1 MEFIDRLTIV
11 LDRFVIAMGR
21 LASWLAIFL
30 MLTIMF
36 DVVSRAQQ
44 ITIVSSTVLQELEW
58 HFHGALFLLTL
69 GFGYVKDAHVRIEI
83 LRDKFTPV
91 TRVWIELL
99 GCLLFVIPYS
109 LIVIYWGYEFSEMAF
124 QMGETSEQSGLSDRW
139 IIKGMIP
146 AGFFL
151 LLLSGFAIVL
161 KCILYLFGPEHLRQH
176 AAFIAETHH
185 ADLVEAGEQLATA
198 AAERE

>member
-1 MEFIDRLTIV
+1 MAFLDRLTLL
-11 LDRFVIAMGR
+11 LDHFVAAMGR

-36 DVVSRAQQ
+36 DVISRAQN
-44 ITIVSSTVLQELEW
+44 ITLVSSTILQELEW

-69 GFGYVKDAHVRIEI
+69 GFGYIKDAHVRIEL
-83 LRDKFTPV
+83 LRDKFSPR

-99 GCLLFVIPYS
+99 GSLLFVIPYCM
-109 LIVIYWGYEFSEMAF
+109 IVIYWGWEFAEMSF
-124 QMGETSEQSGLSDRW
+124 LMGETSEQSGLSDRW

-146 AGFFL
+146 LGFFL
-151 LLLSGFAIVL
+151 LLLTGIAIVF
-161 KCILYLFGPEHLRQH
+161 KCILYLWGNEEQRQH

-185 ADLVEAGEQLATA
+185 ADMIEAGEELAA
-198 AAERE
+198 AAEGRE

>member
-1 MEFIDRLTIV
+1 MEFIDRLTIA
-11 LDRFVIAMGR
+11 LDRFVVAMGR

-30 MLTIMF
+30 MLTIIF

-124 QMGETSEQSGLSDRW
+124 QMGETSEQSGLSNRW

-151 LLLSGFAIVL
+151 LLLTGIAIVL
-161 KCILYLFGPEHLRQH
+161 KCILYLYGPEHLRQH

-185 ADLVEAGEQLATA
+185 ADLVEAGEQLAA

>member
-1 MEFIDRLTIV
+1 MEFIDRLTIN
-11 LDRFVIAMGR
+11 LDRFVSSMGR
-21 LASWLAIFL
+21 MASWLAIFL
-30 MLTIMF
+30 MLTIIF

-44 ITIVSSTVLQELEW
+44 ITLISSTVLQELEW

-83 LRDKFTPV
+83 LRDRFSPK

-109 LIVIYWGYEFSEMAF
+109 LIVIYWGYEFSEMSF
-124 QMGETSEQSGLSDRW
+124 MMGETSEQSGLSDRW

-146 AGFFL
+146 VGFFL
-151 LLLSGFAIVL
+151 LLLTGVAIVL

-185 ADLVEAGEQLATA
+185 ADLVEAGEQLAA